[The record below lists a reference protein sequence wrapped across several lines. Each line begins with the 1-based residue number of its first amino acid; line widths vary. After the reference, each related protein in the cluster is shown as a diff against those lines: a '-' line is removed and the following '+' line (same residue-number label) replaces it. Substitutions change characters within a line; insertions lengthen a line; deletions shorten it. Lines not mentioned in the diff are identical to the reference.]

1 MGELS
6 AQLYGAADPAKTVA
20 FASMISGIAAAL
32 TGQSAQGV
40 AIASGAG
47 ANAAQNNY
55 LTHQQAENKKTEL
68 SKAKTPQERAAIEAK
83 YQQLDNAQQTAAE
96 QCLLAG
102 QCQSVTD
109 PLMLQGA
116 LNDLKNACA
125 VPRYCSPDE
134 VKSIT
139 QLNRLL
145 DQDAITPNHLLEEL
159 VIGGGVG
166 KIVGAGVSTVAARLF
181 GGAIGKAA
189 ETIGVNGGAPIV
201 LDLFGGRTSQI
212 PGAINVDISAMQGIR
227 ASATKLPFQGGIADK
242 VVASNPYIQGGSG
255 IMDFLPGA
263 ADALKPG
270 GQLIINATQR
280 NPFGMLPSV
289 QTLESLGL
297 RVVQENVPLLPS
309 FEGNVFRFTDGRIIP
324 NTSIRTTILEKVK

>member
-1 MGELS
+1 
-6 AQLYGAADPAKTVA
+6 
-20 FASMISGIAAAL
+20 MISGIAVAL

-189 ETIGVNGGAPIV
+189 ETIGVNGESAFSYYMQQARTLNVSTSENASVFYSGPGNRV
-201 LDLFGGRTSQI
+201 LAEQFANANGRTTLEMT
-212 PGAINVDISAMQGIR
+212 P
-227 ASATKLPFQGGIADK
+227 
-242 VVASNPYIQGGSG
+242 GGSWLDAQ
-255 IMDFLPGA
+255 MLFSPNSSLSPTQAVQVWSTLSERFAAGA
-263 ADALKPG
+263 SGNAIGFTQGARAGSIFNTIEFPTLLKNPNVTNVLTG
-270 GQLIINATQR
+270 GH
-280 NPFGMLPSV
+280 
-289 QTLESLGL
+289 
-297 RVVQENVPLLPS
+297 
-309 FEGNVFRFTDGRIIP
+309 
-324 NTSIRTTILEKVK
+324 